1 MRVRVFHYILFGA
14 AIGLSACAG
23 GPERGGRNHMGGPPQ
38 MEMNPEAHAE
48 RVEQVYRQYVERW
61 DYNQDGEATC
71 DDIELQRSRL
81 FRMLD
86 EDKDGK
92 LTSSEY
98 RHAKFEDKSF
108 MFFDFLRVD
117 TNGRGAVELEEL
129 VAVPHSQFLNAD
141 ENGDCYISPPE
152 AMAMVRQSQMGAG
165 GGDGRGP
172 GGPGGKGGQGGRA
185 PRGGPMLT
193 GD

>member
-1 MRVRVFHYILFGA
+1 MRMRVFHYIIFGA
-14 AIGLSACAG
+14 AFSLSACAG
-23 GPERGGRNHMGGPPQ
+23 GPERGRPGGPPQ
-38 MEMNPEAHAE
+38 TDMNPESHAE
-48 RVEQVYRQYVERW
+48 RVQQVYSQFVSRW

-71 DDIELQRSRL
+71 DDISVQRSRL
-81 FRMLD
+81 FRVLD
-86 EDKDGK
+86 ENKDGK
-92 LTSSEY
+92 LVSGEY

-117 TNGRGAVELEEL
+117 TNDTGAVELEEL

-141 ENGDCYISPPE
+141 RDGDCYISPPE

-165 GGDGRGP
+165 GGEGRGP
-172 GGPGGKGGQGGRA
+172 GGRGGQGGRA
-185 PRGGPMLT
+185 PRGGGPMVT